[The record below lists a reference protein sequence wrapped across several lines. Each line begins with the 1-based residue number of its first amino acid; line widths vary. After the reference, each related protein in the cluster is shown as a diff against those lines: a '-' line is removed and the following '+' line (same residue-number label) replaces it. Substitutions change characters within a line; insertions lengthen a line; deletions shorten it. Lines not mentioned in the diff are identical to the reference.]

1 MMWMTNTAPAGWFLC
16 KGGSY
21 DASKNP
27 DLDKVLQGMHGYK
40 KGKLPDMRGLY
51 PGGSGSGPA
60 ALTPDQPGYV
70 HDQKTAMPSGGP
82 PQTSYPIPDGGA
94 RKFNGSGGTHA
105 YSDARAIVVIHD
117 GWDSVTRPPTF
128 SINFIIRGDY

>member
-40 KGKLPDMRGLY
+40 KGKLPDMRGQY
-51 PGGSGSGPA
+51 PGGAGSGPA
-60 ALTPDQPGYV
+60 NLTPDQPGYI
-70 HDQKTAMPSGGP
+70 HAHKTAQPSGGP
-82 PQTSYPIPDGGA
+82 PKSTNRIPNGNT
-94 RKFNGSGGTHA
+94 RKANTAGGTNF
-105 YSDARAIVVIHD
+105 YSDGTSEVTID
-117 GWDSVTRPPTF
+117 SGWDSVTRPPTF
-128 SINFIIRGDY
+128 AVNFIIRGDY